1 MKKRILVIDDD
12 QEILAFMRTYLEHHG
27 YDVYLAA
34 DSKEGYRIARAT
46 PPDLILLDVMMPG
59 GSGMEAH
66 GKLRNAR
73 EWPIPIIIFSAA
85 PSFLIHGKVPQLDAA
100 DVIPKSED
108 LVPLLNRIRHHLP
121 AAS

>member
-73 EWPIPIIIFSAA
+73 EWPIPIII
-85 PSFLIHGKVPQLDAA
+85 HGKVPQLDAA